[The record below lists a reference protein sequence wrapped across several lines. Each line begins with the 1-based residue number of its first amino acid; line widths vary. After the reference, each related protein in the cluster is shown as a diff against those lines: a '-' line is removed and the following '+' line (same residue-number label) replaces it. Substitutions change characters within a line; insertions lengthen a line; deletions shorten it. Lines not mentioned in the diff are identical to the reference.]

1 MEQEFSNKVT
11 SVTCTD
17 SPAGA
22 ARRRVL
28 HGLCLGLLALALF
41 AGFGAAG
48 RLAAALKTPSLRWGQ
63 PVPWQQASRVYRQA
77 ETARQ
82 AAALALAAG
91 GGEDA
96 QQPLCPIF
104 WQEQPGQ
111 AAGPR
116 STAQAVAVWVLG
128 EPGLAFP
135 ARCLFG
141 ALPTRY
147 QPEGCAVSQGLAMA
161 LFGSADAV
169 GQTLRWQGREL
180 RVCGVF
186 AGQPAR
192 LVASA
197 RPGQGFCCAEL
208 AGLAA
213 NQPDQDAAARRWAAG
228 CGLAAPDTVVCGPGL
243 AALCHALACLP
254 LAAAAARLLA
264 ALWAALRRC
273 PPPAPQLAGWGLML
287 MAAGGLPLLAARLPG
302 WLRPGRWSDA
312 AFWQGVCRRLAGQA
326 TALLALPPTGRDL
339 LAKQCLLALIGAVL
353 AGLWLAAA
361 LAALAAP
368 PQRPAG

>member
-1 MEQEFSNKVT
+1 MEQEALNKVT
-11 SVTCTD
+11 DVTCAAQ
-17 SPAGA
+17 PAGPLLGRA
-22 ARRRVL
+22 GRW
-28 HGLCLGLLALALF
+28 LCLGLLALAVF
-41 AGFGAAG
+41 VGFGAAG
-48 RLAAALKTPSLRWGQ
+48 RLTAALKTPSLRWGQ

-82 AAALALAAG
+82 AAALPLAEGGAG
-91 GGEDA
+91 GGQE
-96 QQPLCPIF
+96 PLCPTF
-104 WQEQPGQ
+104 WQEQPGE
-111 AAGPR
+111 ASGPR
-116 STAQAVAVWVLG
+116 GAARAAAVWVLG
-128 EPGLAFP
+128 EPALAFP

-141 ALPTRY
+141 AMPTRY

-169 GQTLRWQGREL
+169 GQTLRWQGRTL
-180 RVCGVF
+180 TVCGVF

-192 LVASA
+192 LVAGA

-208 AGLAA
+208 DGLAA
-213 NQPDQDAAARRWAAG
+213 GEPDQDAAARRWAAG
-228 CGLAAPDTVVCGPGL
+228 CGFAAPDTVVCGPGL

-254 LAAAAARLLA
+254 LAVAAAGLLA
-264 ALWAALRRC
+264 ALWGALRRC
-273 PPPAPQLAGWGLML
+273 PPPAPQLAGWGLIL

-326 TALLALPPTGRDL
+326 AALLALPPTGRDL
-339 LAKQCLLALIGAVL
+339 LAKQCCLVLICAVL

-361 LAALAAP
+361 LAAP